1 LANEPQGGSQIEPS
15 GPRRHSEGE
24 QPHDPASPRGITRS
38 KFLRTAAV
46 AGGGLVVAGPASAGR
61 RVFITQKKVSLN
73 YWTWHH
79 ISQVPTEKGRDRI
92 KEAFEKANPNITLNV
107 KLFPFPDYLTA
118 LKTAVPAGSS
128 GDVLGLQNGA
138 LLRQYKPY
146 LARLN
151 EIANER
157 LGKGWEKA
165 YVTKAITGPLKTN
178 NWPKKSNEY
187 WWLPVETAVLGA
199 QWYWADVFRQVG
211 VTVPKNY
218 DEFKEVS
225 QKLRSAGYIPT
236 AWGAK
241 DLWPNPD
248 YLIVYASQFQP
259 GVVEAAEL
267 GERKFTATPI
277 VAALEFMAQ
286 TLRDDLYNVG
296 PFGTTAY
303 PEAYISMFAAKKAA
317 MINTGAHNISLAGTP
332 GAQQNWRAF
341 LFPHITNAP
350 MRNWYHGLPSGVPTG
365 SGPGASRVIFD
376 VGYLIS
382 MRKDLKAD
390 KRDAAFRFMQFLAG
404 PRGQRINSFWAQP
417 SLKAVHI
424 SGFTNPGFNRM
435 LDWHFKVAEY
445 GERREFL
452 FPETRAALDT
462 AIQNVLVNGKDARTE
477 LANVEKA
484 ASAARAKAVKGS

>member
-1 LANEPQGGSQIEPS
+1 
-15 GPRRHSEGE
+15 
-24 QPHDPASPRGITRS
+24 
-38 KFLRTAAV
+38 
-46 AGGGLVVAGPASAGR
+46 
-61 RVFITQKKVSLN
+61 VFIAKKKVSIN

-107 KLFPFPDYLTA
+107 KIFPFPDYLTA

-138 LLRQYKPY
+138 LLRQYRPY
-146 LARLN
+146 LAPLN
-151 EIANER
+151 EIADER

-178 NWPKKSNEY
+178 NWPKRSNQY
-187 WWLPVETAVLGA
+187 WWLPVEVAVLGA
-199 QWYWADVFRQVG
+199 QWYWADVFNEVG
-211 VTVPKNY
+211 VSVPQSY
-218 DEFKEVS
+218 DELKAIS
-225 QKLRSAGYIPT
+225 QKLRDKGFIPI

-248 YLIVYASQFQP
+248 YLIVYASQFKP
-259 GVVEAAEL
+259 GVIEAAEL
-267 GERKFTATPI
+267 GERKFTATPV

-286 TLRDDLYNVG
+286 TFRDNLYNTG

-303 PEAYISMFAAKKAA
+303 PEAYISMFAARKAA
-317 MINTGAHNISLAGTP
+317 MINTGAHNVSLAGTP
-332 GAQQNWRAF
+332 GAQENWRAF
-341 LFPHITNAP
+341 LFPHIPNAP
-350 MRNWYHGLPSGVPTG
+350 VREWYHGLPSGSPTG
-365 SGPGASRVIFD
+365 TGPGASRVIFD
-376 VGYLIS
+376 VGYLIA
-382 MRKDLKAD
+382 MRENLKAD

-404 PRGQRINSFWAQP
+404 PRGQTINSFWTQP
-417 SLKAVHI
+417 SLKSVHI
-424 SGFTNPGFNRM
+424 SGFTNAGFNEM
-435 LDWHFKVAEY
+435 LNWHFQVAEY

-477 LANVEKA
+477 LAEVEKA